1 MTAER
6 SKKEKLSVQE
16 VEHIA
21 DLARIELTA
30 EEKNKY
36 AEDLSAVLSYIGQ
49 LSEVDTSTVSG
60 IPHASMLVNAVREDV
75 VEDCDE
81 ETKKKIIESAPLKE
95 NGYIKVKAVL

>member
-1 MTAER
+1 MAEEK

-21 DLARIELTA
+21 DLARIELSE
-30 EEKNKY
+30 EEKSKY
-36 AEDLSAVLSYIGQ
+36 AGDLSAVLNYIDQ
-49 LSEVDTSTVSG
+49 LSEVDTSNVSG
-60 IPHASMLVNAVREDV
+60 IPHAATIVNSVREDAA
-75 VEDCDE
+75 EDCDA